1 LCTRIS
7 ELTGTTRYSD
17 LALAQM
23 REQGL
28 EVRDEDVARLSP
40 LGYSHVNML
49 GRYEFALPDSIARGA
64 FRPLRDPRAIDD
76 DAPDA
81 S

>member
-1 LCTRIS
+1 
-7 ELTGTTRYSD
+7 
-17 LALAQM
+17 
-23 REQGL
+23 
-28 EVRDEDVARLSP
+28 
-40 LGYSHVNML
+40 ML